1 MKARALTLLFR
12 CAVAAILLDFGNAS
26 AQPSMNEPPVRVE
39 GVITEGGV
47 VCPLLKADGGEVFP
61 LQGVARDR
69 HPPGTRLV
77 LEGRFVRVSVCRQ
90 GPKTL
95 QVERIIQPESG
106 Q

>member
-1 MKARALTLLFR
+1 MN
-12 CAVAAILLDFGNAS
+12 G
-26 AQPSMNEPPVRVE
+26 PSVRVE

-47 VCPLLKADGGEVFP
+47 VCPLLRADSGEIFP
-61 LQGVARDR
+61 LQGVALDR
-69 HPPGTRLV
+69 HPPGTRLI

-95 QVERIIQPESG
+95 QVVRIIHPESG